1 MNHINT
7 GRVLIGSAYIPQQ
20 RTPMGRDA
28 IKLQSALLEPRT
40 AMKQTVP
47 QIIMGSIWK
56 WL

>member
-20 RTPMGRDA
+20 RQAFGLDA
-28 IKLQSALLEPRT
+28 LKLQSALLEPKT
-40 AMKQTVP
+40 AQQQTLAKR
-47 QIIMGSIWK
+47 IIGGVWK

>member
-20 RTPMGRDA
+20 RQQMSFDA

-40 AMKQTVP
+40 AQQQTLAKR
-47 QIIMGSIWK
+47 IIGEVWK

>member
-20 RTPMGRDA
+20 RQPMGLDA
-28 IKLQSALLEPRT
+28 LKLQSALLEPRT
-40 AMKQTVP
+40 AMKQTTAQ
-47 QIIMGSIWK
+47 QIIGGIFK